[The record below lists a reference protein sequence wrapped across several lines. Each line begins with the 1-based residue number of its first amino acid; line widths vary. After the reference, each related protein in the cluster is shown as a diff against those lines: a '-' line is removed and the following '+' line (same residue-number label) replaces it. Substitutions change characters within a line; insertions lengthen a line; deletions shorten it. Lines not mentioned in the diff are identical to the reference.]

1 MTYTQILASMVFSTI
16 TKGFNVIVC
25 DFNENK
31 ILYTNELTVETIRNY
46 VAQTGVAFF
55 KIEETT
61 ANA

>member
-1 MTYTQILASMVFSTI
+1 MKYTQINKQQVFTAIANGS
-16 TKGFNVIVC
+16 NVVVC

-46 VAQTGVAFF
+46 LGQSEVAFF
-55 KIEETT
+55 KVEEIT